1 MLDETKLLEF
11 AKENEELA
19 HKTEHLVSLLECHG
33 LSYFNQGIAEAQI
46 YTGKE
51 VNRVLEFLT
60 TAWPQ
65 GVELKAQD
73 EAFLKKM
80 EHGLPDYTRR
90 RGKRLLDR
98 KIDATL
104 KRKLRNLYS
113 RDDIRCICHNYNI
126 ESIDELTYVQAE
138 RLAAKRLRELMVK
151 Q

>member
-1 MLDETKLLEF
+1 MIDETKLLKF
-11 AKENEELA
+11 AEENEELA
-19 HKTEHLVSLLECHG
+19 HKTEHLVSLLECYG
-33 LSYFNQGIAEAQI
+33 LSYFNRGIAEAQI
-46 YTGKE
+46 YTGRE

-80 EHGLPDYTRR
+80 EHGLSDYTRR

-138 RLAAKRLRELMVK
+138 RLAAKRLKELMVK
-151 Q
+151 